1 DDFLGN
7 VLLAR
12 ESVHQQQEF
21 AVHLPFLQSIFGTR
35 RALSIAAIGIVRAPL
50 SVSSNTLS
58 PSTPRRVP
66 FKRRAPSVNSCRLTC
81 ASSPAKRAKSA
92 SFLSGRSRPGEL
104 TSSRS

>member
-35 RALSIAAIGIVRAPL
+35 RALSIAAIGIVGTPL
-50 SVSSNTLS
+50 SVFSISLS
-58 PSTPRRVP
+58 WSTPRRMP
-66 FKRRAPSVNSCRLTC
+66 FKRRVPSVNSLRFTC

-92 SFLSGRSRPGEL
+92 SFLSGRSRAGEL
-104 TSSRS
+104 HSR